1 MITRDQKRARHAYD
15 RVRALDA
22 GLRDEYK
29 TLLFALGPNVMR
41 SGLAAALA
49 FVERE
54 VKAGEQQP
62 EGARGRAPGA
72 VAVAAG
78 QQQHQRD
85 GRARAAEQ
93 RTSAAEVFLRDVATF
108 DLPGLAGAGAD
119 LPARVRQLGDIETYM
134 LATREVL
141 ALTVWFRRAVQALFR
156 EPDDAPR
163 TRTALS

>member
-15 RVRALDA
+15 RVRAVDA

-54 VKAGEQQP
+54 TT
-62 EGARGRAPGA
+62 
-72 VAVAAG
+72 
-78 QQQHQRD
+78 
-85 GRARAAEQ
+85 
-93 RTSAAEVFLRDVATF
+93 RTHAAEVFLRDVATF
-108 DLPGLAGAGAD
+108 GLPGLAGAGAD
-119 LPARVRQLGDIETYM
+119 LPARVRALDNVETYM

-141 ALTVWFRRAVQALFR
+141 ALTVWFRRAAQALLR
-156 EPDDAPR
+156 EPDDASK
-163 TRTALS
+163 TRTATS